1 MNIMKTSAKTMAMA
15 LAATAIMLAGC
26 RGKQEISTSY
36 SMYKFKTTCVGAN
49 GDGTQTLRAWGT
61 GASIDKAIEQ
71 AKKNA
76 VSDVIFKGIPGGKG
90 CNQNA
95 IVTEVNARERYEEYF
110 DRFFADGGE
119 YAEFVYETSNKD
131 GSRVKSKDSSREN
144 YGVVVTVNRSALR
157 DHLRRDGVIK

>member
-1 MNIMKTSAKTMAMA
+1 MKKIGK
-15 LAATAIMLAGC
+15 LAAFALCGVALLMGSC
-26 RGKQEISTSY
+26 RGKQEISSSY
-36 SMYKFKTTCVGAN
+36 ALFKFDTTCVGTN

-61 GASIDKAIEQ
+61 GPSIDQAIEQ

-76 VSDVIFKGIPGGKG
+76 VSDVIFKGIKGDKG

-110 DRFFADGGE
+110 DRFFANGGE
-119 YAEFVYETSNKD
+119 YRNFVFETSNKD
-131 GSRVKSKDSSREN
+131 RSRVKSKGTSREN

-157 DHLRRDGVIK
+157 DQLRNDGIIK